1 MKFTDEQ
8 YNKFSEKVYWL
19 DPNNKQY
26 NPDMR
31 ENAMITDG
39 KNEFKILKLRENSKT
54 DGMQAMAVAP
64 LDEKGN
70 VDTSQ
75 VVISYA
81 GTNKSDIKN
90 IETDLRTIGGFF
102 DKTVVLVY

>member
-1 MKFTDEQ
+1 MIITDKNYNQISEQ
-8 YNKFSEKVYWL
+8 VYWL
-19 DPNNKQY
+19 DPKHPRY
-26 NPDMR
+26 NIDLK
-31 ENAMITDG
+31 EWIIQNFGGA
-39 KNEFKILKLRENSKT
+39 EFKILKLRENSKT

-81 GTNKSDIKN
+81 GTNI
-90 IETDLRTIGGFF
+90 
-102 DKTVVLVY
+102 

>member
-1 MKFTDEQ
+1 
-8 YNKFSEKVYWL
+8 
-19 DPNNKQY
+19 
-26 NPDMR
+26 MR
-31 ENAMITDG
+31 E
-39 KNEFKILKLRENSKT
+39 KFKILKLRENSKT

-81 GTNKSDIKN
+81 GTNTSDVKD
-90 IETDLRTIGGFF
+90 IETDLRTIIGLF
-102 DKTVVLVY
+102 DGSDNRVVSLVTVQARFWSIDVRY

>member
-1 MKFTDEQ
+1 MT
-8 YNKFSEKVYWL
+8 FSDKEYQEFSDKVYRL
-19 DPNNKQY
+19 DPNDDKKY
-26 NPDMR
+26 DSDMT
-31 ENAMITDG
+31 EGTIFKID
-39 KNEFKILKLRENSKT
+39 KKYKILKIQENSGS

-81 GTNKSDIKN
+81 GTNTSDFKD
-90 IETDLRTIGGFF
+90 IENE
-102 DKTVVLVY
+102 KTNE

>member
-1 MKFTDEQ
+1 
-8 YNKFSEKVYWL
+8 
-19 DPNNKQY
+19 NKQY

-31 ENAMITDG
+31 ENAMITDR
-39 KNEFKILKLRENSKT
+39 KNEFKILKLKENSKT
-54 DGMQAMAVAP
+54 DGNQAMAVAP

-81 GTNKSDIKN
+81 GTNKSDVKD
-90 IETDLRTIGGFF
+90 IENE
-102 DKTVVLVY
+102 KTNE

>member
-1 MKFTDEQ
+1 MTFSDKQ
-8 YNKFSEKVYWL
+8 YQWLSDVVYWI
-19 DPNNKQY
+19 DPNHPKHNTSF
-26 NPDMR
+26 R
-31 ENAMITDG
+31 EGSINLINGT
-39 KNEFKILKLRENSKT
+39 NFKILKLKENSKT

-81 GTNKSDIKN
+81 GTNTSDFKD
-90 IETDLRTIGGFF
+90 IENE
-102 DKTVVLVY
+102 KTNE